1 MNNNVQKQVVLSVS
15 QLSCRQSSQFQLE
28 NISFT
33 IAESSCVGIIGP
45 NGSGKTTLLKA
56 VTGCI
61 PTKSGHIQY
70 CNRPIASYNQ
80 QDLSK
85 EIAIVLQSTELDQS
99 ILVEDYILLGR
110 NPYRKRWQF
119 WESEHDIQFAEE
131 AMKVTQI
138 ESLRL
143 RKINALSGG
152 EKQLV
157 RIARAMA
164 QDPRLFL
171 LDEPT
176 NHLDIAHQLQ
186 ILTLLNRLK
195 REKNMSIMIV
205 LHDLNLA
212 SEFCD
217 ELILMQ
223 HGKIFTMGYAKDV
236 LTFQNI
242 ESVYHT
248 LVIEGENPI
257 SKKPYVFL
265 VSEDNLKKSIAQSE
279 ELEKSDRSDRLE
291 KSI

>member
-1 MNNNVQKQVVLSVS
+1 MNNTEQNQIVLSVN
-15 QLSCRQSSQFQLE
+15 QLSCRQSSQFQLRD
-28 NISFT
+28 ISFD
-33 IAESSCVGIIGP
+33 IPKGCCVGIIGP

-56 VTGCI
+56 ITGFI
-61 PTKSGHIQY
+61 PAKSGQILY
-70 CNRPIASYNQ
+70 CNHSIELYNKQ
-80 QDLSK
+80 ALSK

-99 ILVEDYILLGR
+99 MHVEDYILLGR

-119 WESEHDIQFAEE
+119 WESEQDIQIAET
-131 AMKVTQI
+131 AMKITQI
-138 ESLRL
+138 EPLRYRQL
-143 RKINALSGG
+143 NALSGG

-164 QDPRLFL
+164 QEPNLFL

-176 NHLDIAHQLQ
+176 NHLDISHQLQ

-195 REKNMSIMIV
+195 HKKHMSIMIV

-217 ELILMQ
+217 QLILMQ
-223 HGKIFTMGYAKDV
+223 NGKIFKMGGAKDV
-236 LTFQNI
+236 LTYQNI
-242 ESVYHT
+242 ETVYHT

-265 VSEDNLKKSIAQSE
+265 VSEDNLKKSKIQ
-279 ELEKSDRSDRLE
+279 
-291 KSI
+291 

>member
-1 MNNNVQKQVVLSVS
+1 MNNNIQKKPLLSVS
-15 QLSCRQSSQFQLE
+15 QLRCRQSSEFQL
-28 NISFT
+28 NDISFE
-33 IAESSCVGIIGP
+33 ILEGCCVGIIGP

-56 VTGCI
+56 VTGYI
-61 PTKSGHIQY
+61 PAKNGDIRY
-70 CNRPIASYNQ
+70 CNHSIESYNQ
-80 QDLSK
+80 KELSK

-99 ILVEDYILLGR
+99 IYVEDYILLGR

-119 WESEHDIQFAEE
+119 WESDQDLQIVETV
-131 AMKVTQI
+131 MKYTQI
-138 ESLRL
+138 QSLRN
-143 RKINALSGG
+143 RQINALSGG

-157 RIARAMA
+157 RIARALV
-164 QDPRLFL
+164 QEPKLFL

-195 REKNMSIMIV
+195 REKKMTIMIV

-217 ELILMQ
+217 TLILMQ
-223 HGKIFTMGYAKDV
+223 NGTIFQMGDAKEV
-236 LTFQNI
+236 LTCQNI

-248 LVIEGENPI
+248 VVVEGENPV

-265 VSEDNLKKSIAQSE
+265 ISEG
-279 ELEKSDRSDRLE
+279 
-291 KSI
+291 

>member
-223 HGKIFTMGYAKDV
+223 HGKIFTMGCAKDV

-279 ELEKSDRSDRLE
+279 ELEKSDRLE

>member
-1 MNNNVQKQVVLSVS
+1 MINNEQNQHVLSVS
-15 QLSCRQSSQFQLE
+15 QLSCRQSSQFQLRD
-28 NISFT
+28 ISFN
-33 IAESSCVGIIGP
+33 IPKGCCVGIIGP

-56 VTGCI
+56 ITGYI
-61 PTKSGHIQY
+61 PSKSGTIQY
-70 CNRPIASYNQ
+70 CNHAIESYSKQ
-80 QDLSK
+80 ALSK

-99 ILVEDYILLGR
+99 MHVEDYILLGR

-119 WESEHDIQFAEE
+119 WESEEDVHIAETV
-131 AMKVTQI
+131 MKITQI
-138 ESLRL
+138 ESLRYRQL
-143 RKINALSGG
+143 NALSGG

-157 RIARAMA
+157 RIARALA
-164 QDPRLFL
+164 QEPNLFL

-186 ILTLLNRLK
+186 ILTLLNRLQ
-195 REKNMSIMIV
+195 RQKNMSIMIV

-217 ELILMQ
+217 QLILMEN
-223 HGKIFTMGYAKDV
+223 GKIFKMGKAKDV
-236 LTFQNI
+236 LTYQNI

-265 VSEDNLKKSIAQSE
+265 VSEDNLKKSMPQS
-279 ELEKSDRSDRLE
+279 
-291 KSI
+291 

>member
-1 MNNNVQKQVVLSVS
+1 MNNTLQKQSVLTVK
-15 QLSCRQSSQFQLE
+15 QLSCRQSSEFQLE
-28 NISFT
+28 NISFS
-33 IAESSCVGIIGP
+33 IAKGCCVGIIGP

-56 VTGCI
+56 ITGFI
-61 PTKSGHIQY
+61 PADSGEIFY
-70 CNRPIASYNQ
+70 CDHPIESYNQ
-80 QDLSK
+80 QALSK

-99 ILVEDYILLGR
+99 IFVEDYILLGR

-119 WESEHDIQFAEE
+119 WESEQDIRIAEE
-131 AMKVTQI
+131 AMKITQI
-138 ESLRL
+138 ESLRY

-164 QDPRLFL
+164 QDPKLFL

-186 ILTLLNRLK
+186 ILSLLNRLK
-195 REKNMSIMIV
+195 QEKNMSIMIV

-217 ELILMQ
+217 VLILMQ
-223 HGKIFTMGYAKDV
+223 HGKIFKMGCAKDV

-265 VSEDNLKKSIAQSE
+265 VSEDNLKKSIAQSKNPE
-279 ELEKSDRSDRLE
+279 TSDIRME
-291 KSI
+291 TCI